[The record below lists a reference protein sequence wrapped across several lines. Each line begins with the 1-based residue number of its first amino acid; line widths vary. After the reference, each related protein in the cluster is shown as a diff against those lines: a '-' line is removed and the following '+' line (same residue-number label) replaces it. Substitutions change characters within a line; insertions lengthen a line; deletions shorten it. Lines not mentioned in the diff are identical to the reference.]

1 MKTLRT
7 LILASAAF
15 AASLSAALPA
25 HAGGMQALAQFVESA
40 RAGQAAFTQVVTT
53 PPRQEQA
60 ARSKTS
66 SGQFEFQRPGRFRF
80 DYEKPFAQTIVADGQ
95 TLWLHD
101 PDLNQVTARA
111 QQQALQDSPAVLFA
125 SAGSLQALQ
134 KDFELAEE
142 PDSGGLQWV
151 QATARASDGPIQ
163 SIRIGFRPPKG
174 ELGELQVTDRFG
186 QHSRLVFEQ
195 LQRLPSLPAARFEFT
210 PPEGAEINRQ

>member
-1 MKTLRT
+1 MKTPLHV
-7 LILASAAF
+7 LAF
-15 AASLSAALPA
+15 ATAIAAALGAPLA
-25 HAGGMQALAQFVESA
+25 HAGGMQALERFLESTRAAEAAFVQTVTTPA
-40 RAGQAAFTQVVTT
+40 RQGQAA
-53 PPRQEQA
+53 RE
-60 ARSKTS
+60 KTS
-66 SGQFEFQRPGRFRF
+66 SGHFAFQRPGRFRF